1 MRTCTK
7 CGTVLPLQSGKGRR
21 RTLCEVC
28 SPPRRRTAP
37 PLQPVAGTATPVPPG
52 VAAGVA
58 ADLAEMGMSDGHL
71 GRLALVLA
79 ERIDSGQEP
88 GAALAAL
95 TRQLRDTMRAAK
107 AAAPQ
112 DEGENLLEA
121 LRRQRA
127 ERLQGLQP

>member
-21 RTLCEVC
+21 RTLCEAC

-37 PLQPVAGTATPVPPG
+37 PLQPVAGTPAPAGG
-52 VAAGVA
+52 VAAAVA
-58 ADLAEMGMSDGHL
+58 AELAEIGMSDGHL
-71 GRLALVLA
+71 GRLALALA
-79 ERIDSGQEP
+79 ERIDTGQEP

-95 TRQLRDTMRAAK
+95 TRQLRDTMHAAR

>member
-21 RTLCEVC
+21 RTLCEAC
-28 SPPRRRTAP
+28 SPPRRRSAP
-37 PLQPVAGTATPVPPG
+37 PLRPVAGALAPAGG
-52 VAAGVA
+52 VAAAVA
-58 ADLAEMGMSDGHL
+58 AELAEIGMSDGHL
-71 GRLALVLA
+71 GRLALALA
-79 ERIDSGQEP
+79 ERIDTGQEP

-95 TRQLRDTMRAAK
+95 TRQLRDTMHAAR